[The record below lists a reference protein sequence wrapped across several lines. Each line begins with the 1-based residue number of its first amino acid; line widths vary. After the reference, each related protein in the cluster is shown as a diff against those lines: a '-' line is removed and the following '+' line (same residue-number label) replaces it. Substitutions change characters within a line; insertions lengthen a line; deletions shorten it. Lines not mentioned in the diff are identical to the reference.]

1 MYELHS
7 GEDTTDAEF
16 YELET
21 WLFYKA
27 LEILQT
33 EGKAQIFKG
42 QTSDDDGVKFFAG
55 KAWGNVA
62 FKYIRV

>member
-55 KAWGNVA
+55 KA
-62 FKYIRV
+62 